1 MFVPFEH
8 IFVLEVSIPSPCLLK
23 ESMVLFCY
31 DPKQNRQGAT
41 ENLGDLGLNQPKL
54 VDLNHI
60 CGDNIDMFI
69 AIFSSAEVFSYND
82 HSCFLDFMVDP
93 S

>member
-1 MFVPFEH
+1 
-8 IFVLEVSIPSPCLLK
+8 
-23 ESMVLFCY
+23 MVLFCY

-82 HSCFLDFMVDP
+82 NDHSCFLDFMVDP
-93 S
+93 SWPLDMFDHNWGVKLEAWI